1 MKKLNLKSVLFA
13 AIAMSLS
20 SLTFGQHDHNMMNM
34 NHNGGNVTQQ
44 KEMAVMLNNAN
55 LNKAYRHY
63 SMIKEAL
70 FKDDIKKVQMASK
83 MLIGIL
89 KTYGKAPEASVI
101 AANLSKAKN
110 IEEQR
115 KLFAALTVAFE
126 PLIKDHVSKGTI
138 YKNFCP
144 MANGEGAY
152 WFSNSEQIVNPYFSG
167 NMTTCGSVKQ
177 TYKSM

>member
-1 MKKLNLKSVLFA
+1 
-13 AIAMSLS
+13 
-20 SLTFGQHDHNMMNM
+20 MMNM
-34 NHNGGNVTQQ
+34 NHNGGNMSQQ
-44 KEMAVMLNNAN
+44 KEMAVVLNNDS
-55 LNKAYRHY
+55 LNKAYMHY

-89 KTYGKAPEASVI
+89 KTYGKAPEASLV
-101 AANLSKAKN
+101 ATNLSKANN

-115 KLFAALTVAFE
+115 KLFAALSLAFE

-144 MANGEGAY
+144 MAGSY
-152 WFSNSEQIVNPYFSG
+152 WFSNSEQIVNPYFGG